1 MSIATAPD
9 SPGDR
14 LVSGEAVE
22 LDVRV
27 ARLGSRA
34 LALIIDAF
42 GQAVLFIV
50 LVVLAT
56 VFRLV
61 ADSAGLFDDGL
72 SQAVFTVIL
81 VITVLGYP
89 AFFETVLRGRTPGK
103 AAMGLRVVRDDGG
116 PVRFRHA
123 FTRALVGM
131 ALEWPGLLLP
141 VVTWVAS
148 LGTMLVGRSGKRLG
162 DWAAGTIVIHER
174 TPASWGW
181 VPAMPPPLRVWATR
195 LDLTGLDDSL
205 ALAVRHFLARNREI
219 TEPSRTALGRALAR
233 EVAMCTT
240 PPPPPDAPGWA
251 YLAAV
256 IAERNRRATVQLV
269 KARAASASVW
279 PGLAAAAGPQLVGPF
294 EQRPARSGPGNPLRP
309 AVPY

>member
-1 MSIATAPD
+1 MSIATAPQ

-42 GQAVLFIV
+42 GQVVLFIV

-56 VFRLV
+56 MFRLV
-61 ADSAGLFDDGL
+61 AGTAGFFDDGL
-72 SQAVFTVIL
+72 SQAIFTIIL

-89 AFFETVLRGRTPGK
+89 AVFETLLRGRTPGK

-148 LGTMLVGRSGKRLG
+148 LGTMLVSRSGKRLG
-162 DWAAGTIVIHER
+162 DFAAGTIVIHER

-181 VPAMPPPLRVWATR
+181 VPAMPPPLRTWATR

-279 PGLAAAAGPQLVGPF
+279 PGLSVAAGPHLTAPF
-294 EQRPARSGPGNPLRP
+294 EPSPRRKDPGNPLRP